1 MTQMR
6 EATAA
11 RVGAGL
17 CCAGIVAVPLSMGVT
32 VIDRS
37 VTQFANGSMPSLRVA
52 LVQGAK
58 NLLQSPLRCFM
69 GLDNRAVYLVYGST
83 YMAKN
88 ASEITCRDNAW
99 DPKWPMFCS
108 TVIVNGG
115 VGMYVSSA
123 HTTPQDQ
130 HPQKFII
137 TNQTH

>member
-1 MTQMR
+1 MR

-99 DPKWPMFCS
+99 DP
-108 TVIVNGG
+108 NGG